1 MLKLLHEHVPDG
13 DDVADAAG
21 KYEEVEN
28 GVHVLALVQR
38 VEDGAGDVA
47 DALGDDPREG
57 GWRDAVEQ
65 GLQGDEDAETHADEA
80 EGLDVRVLLQ
90 SAQANDGA
98 HDGAR
103 PDEREEAPAPV
114 ALLA

>member
-1 MLKLLHEHVPDG
+1 MLHEHVPDG

-47 DALGDDPREG
+47 DALGDDPRER

-65 GLQGDEDAETHADEA
+65 GLQGDEYAEAHTDEA
-80 EGLDVRVLLQ
+80 EGLNVRVLLQ
-90 SAQANDGA
+90 SAQAD
-98 HDGAR
+98 DGAR
-103 PDEREEAPAPV
+103 QRTRPYEDEERPAPIN
-114 ALLA
+114 